1 MTNNKRFFKTISLAH
16 WHVKLSIAISIVSSS
31 TKAGDQKTC
40 LSGHFRLKDLKR
52 ENVLLTFGNE
62 KKGEN
67 IHKTKALNV
76 GVSGR
81 RIQIHFTL
89 DIKGKF
95 GTLEIW
101 SFFPVTTVCPLRKGV
116 CFKY

>member
-1 MTNNKRFFKTISLAH
+1 MS
-16 WHVKLSIAISIVSSS
+16 KLRLSSS

-62 KKGEN
+62 KNGEN
-67 IHKTKALNV
+67 IHKMKALNV

-81 RIQIHFTL
+81 RIQTHFTL

-95 GTLEIW
+95 GNLELVSADY
-101 SFFPVTTVCPLRKGV
+101 SFSAQKGSLL
-116 CFKY
+116 